1 MAKKILIVD
10 DEKKIV
16 DVIAYNLKKE
26 GYDVITAGDGQDGL
40 DKALTDEPGLVILDI
55 MMPKLDGYAV
65 CRKIREKSQV
75 PIIMLT
81 ARVDE
86 VDKVLGLE
94 LGADDYV
101 TKPFSK
107 RELMARIKANLRRAD
122 LMPPPVNGRE
132 SSMTFDGLEI
142 DLNKFEVRRGEK
154 PIDLTNKEYELLKFL
169 ASHPNKVFSREE
181 LLEKVWGY
189 EHYGDTR
196 NVDVTVRRLRIK
208 LEDNPAKPEFIVT
221 KRDVGYYFSA

>member
-1 MAKKILIVD
+1 MGKKILIID

-40 DKALTDEPGLVILDI
+40 DKALSTEPGLVILDI
-55 MMPKLDGYAV
+55 MMPKMDGYQV
-65 CRKIREKSQV
+65 CQKIREKSQV

-81 ARVDE
+81 ARVEE

-107 RELMARIKANLRRAD
+107 RELMARVKANLRRVD
-122 LMPPPVNGRE
+122 YLPVTDIKE
-132 SSMTFDGLEI
+132 SSMSFDDLEI
-142 DLNKFEVRRGEK
+142 DLNKFEVRRSSK
-154 PIDLTNKEYELLKFL
+154 PIDLTHKEFELLKFL

-196 NVDVTVRRLRIK
+196 NVDVTIRRLRIK
-208 LEDNPAKPEFIVT
+208 LEDNPARPLFIVT

>member
-1 MAKKILIVD
+1 MGKTILIVD

-16 DVIAYNLKKE
+16 EIIAHNLKKE
-26 GYDVITAGDGQDGL
+26 GFDVLTAYDGEDGL
-40 DKALTDEPGLVILDI
+40 EKALTKSPELVILDI
-55 MMPKLDGYAV
+55 MMPKLDGYQV
-65 CRKIREKSQV
+65 CKKIREKSQV

-107 RELMARIKANLRRAD
+107 RELMARIKANLRR
-122 LMPPPVNGRE
+122 
-132 SSMTFDGLEI
+132 SSLPSSEAATEMVFDELVI
-142 DLNKFEVRRGEK
+142 DLNKFEVRRKGEAL
-154 PIDLTNKEYELLKFL
+154 DLTHKEFELMKFL
-169 ASHPNKVFSREE
+169 SSHPNKVFTREE
-181 LLEKVWGY
+181 LLERVWGY

-196 NVDVTVRRLRIK
+196 NVDVTIRRLRAK
-208 LEDNPAKPEFIVT
+208 VEDNPAKPLYILT
-221 KRDVGYYFSA
+221 KRDVGYYFSD

>member
-1 MAKKILIVD
+1 MAKILIVD

-16 DVIAYNLKKE
+16 DVIEYNLKKE
-26 GYDVITAGDGQDGL
+26 GYETITAYDGQDGL
-40 DKALTDEPGLVILDI
+40 DKALTQEPGLIILDV
-55 MMPKLDGYAV
+55 MMPKMDGYEV
-65 CRKIREKSQV
+65 CKRIREKSQV

-86 VDKVLGLE
+86 VDKVLGLNF
-94 LGADDYV
+94 GADDYV

-107 RELMARIKANLRRAD
+107 RELLARIHANLRRANYAAAKPNEPQV
-122 LMPPPVNGRE
+122 LSFP
-132 SSMTFDGLEI
+132 GLEI
-142 DLNKFEVRRGEK
+142 DLSKVEVRRGGEAVN
-154 PIDLTNKEYELLKFL
+154 LTNKEFELLKFL
-169 ASHPNKVFSREE
+169 ASNPNKVFAREE

-196 NVDVTVRRLRIK
+196 NVDVTIKRLRTK
-208 LEDNPAKPEFIVT
+208 VEENSAKPEYIVT